1 METLISGAIIG
12 ILTSLAVWLL
22 TCRILVPK
30 ITFAQ
35 KIAKTQY
42 SDNEFVYYIKFQNK
56 GWRDIIDIFVYCTL
70 TIKGID
76 RNSPEITDF
85 VSIPM
90 GSMGNNI
97 PRLSRER
104 EEENIKGLR
113 QCKINISNFDTF
125 PVHKFSDEINEKYKN
140 GTLSLED
147 LLSLDKSAEMKFGI
161 LGTDI
166 FSGARKY
173 IESKPFSINDIVE
186 GNYIKDSLNILEN
199 K

>member
-186 GNYIKDSLNILEN
+186 GSYMKDSLDILE

>member
-1 METLISGAIIG
+1 METLITGAIIG

-22 TCRILVPK
+22 TCVILVPK
-30 ITFAQ
+30 IKFAE
-35 KIAKTQY
+35 KIAKTRY
-42 SDNEFVYYIKFQNK
+42 SDNEFVYYIKFKND
-56 GWRDIIDIFVYCTL
+56 GCRDIIDIFIYCTL

-125 PVHKFSDEINEKYKN
+125 PGHKFSDDINEKYRN

-147 LLSLDKSAEMKFGI
+147 LLSLDKSAEMKFAI